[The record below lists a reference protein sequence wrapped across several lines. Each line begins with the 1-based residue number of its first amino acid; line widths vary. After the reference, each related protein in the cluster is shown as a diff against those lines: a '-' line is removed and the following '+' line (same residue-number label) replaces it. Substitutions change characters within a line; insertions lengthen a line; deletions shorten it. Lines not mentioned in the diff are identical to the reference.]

1 MKSRSWLVIG
11 LIVIGIIAV
20 SALYSTQGTNS
31 VGVTIET
38 NGTSD
43 TTHVNF
49 KSGLWNSAPLQMQ
62 SEIRAKVIDDVNEYQ
77 STVDSIKSD
86 VNAIAQKYNYT
97 ATTTII
103 SQFGAD
109 QLPMEAQVSGTS
121 MVPTLQDGQNIMVLK
136 TKDFKVNDIVVAY
149 HPDYGLIVKRLDK
162 INGDQVYLM
171 SDNKHVEVETTQKQ
185 LSNGAVE
192 IDTIT
197 KTPLNTWLPK
207 SNVIGVVKVY

>member
-20 SALYSTQGTNS
+20 SALYAAEGTNN

-38 NGTSD
+38 NGTFD
-43 TTHVNF
+43 TTHVTF
-49 KSGLWNSAPLQMQ
+49 KSALWNPVPLQMQ
-62 SEIRAKVIDDVNEYQ
+62 DEIKEKVANDVNDYQ

-86 VNAIAQKYNYT
+86 VNTIAQKYNYT
-97 ATTTII
+97 ATTTIT
-103 SQFGAD
+103 SQFGTD
-109 QLPMEAQVSGTS
+109 QLSMEAQVSGTS

-136 TKDFKVNDIVVAY
+136 TKDLKINDIVVAY
-149 HPDYGLIVKRLDK
+149 HPQYGWIVKRLTE
-162 INGDQVYLM
+162 INGSQVYLKA
-171 SDNKHVEVETTQKQ
+171 DNKNVEVSTTENR

-197 KTPLNTWLPK
+197 HTPLSAWVPRD
-207 SNVIGVVKVY
+207 NVIGVVKVY

>member
-20 SALYSTQGTNS
+20 SALYAAQGTNS

-38 NGTSD
+38 NGTAD
-43 TTHVNF
+43 NTQVNF
-49 KSGLWNSAPLQMQ
+49 KSGIWNSAPLQMQ
-62 SEIRAKVIDDVNEYQ
+62 KEIKEKVMGDVNEYQ

-86 VNAIAQKYNYT
+86 INAIAKKYNYT

-103 SQFGAD
+103 SQFGTD

-121 MVPTLQDGQNIMVLK
+121 MVPTLQDGQGIMVLK

-149 HPDYGLIVKRLDK
+149 HPDYGLIVKRVGKL
-162 INGDQVYLM
+162 NGNQVYLM
-171 SDNKHVEVETTQKQ
+171 SDNKKVEVETTEKQ

-197 KTPLNTWLPK
+197 KTPLNTWVPK
-207 SNVIGVVKVY
+207 ANVIGVVKVY